1 VRRTRRAI
9 SVRFLLIS
17 IGAILA
23 AEALVVALVIK
34 PPPIGWVGFAVVAAM
49 VLALAALIPI
59 AFEQTR
65 VSPRLPARAHDGDER
80 LLVVADPLCSEGLL
94 CEAVLARRGRAGVHV
109 VVPLRVSP
117 LHFLTD
123 DESAEKAEAEKT
135 MSITVALL
143 RQRGI
148 PASGS
153 VGTDKPLE
161 SMTDALGALAATR
174 VLLAMPPDS
183 ESYWLE
189 RGLLEKARRLTPLP
203 VQQVAVGAPTVAE
216 ERAAG

>member
-1 VRRTRRAI
+1 VRRPRRAI

-17 IGAILA
+17 VGAILA
-23 AEALVVALVIK
+23 ADAVVVALLIK
-34 PPPIGWVGFAVVAAM
+34 PPAVGWVGFAVVAAI
-49 VLALAALIPI
+49 VLLLAALIPI
-59 AFEQTR
+59 AFERTR
-65 VSPRLPARAHDGDER
+65 VSPRLLARAHDNDER
-80 LLVVADPLCSEGLL
+80 LLAVADPLCSEVLL
-94 CEAVLARRGRAGVHV
+94 CEAVAARGTAGVHV

-123 DESAEKAEAEKT
+123 DESAETAEAEQT
-135 MSITVALL
+135 MSTTVALL

-161 SMTDALGALAATR
+161 SMTDALGVLAATR
-174 VLLAMPPDS
+174 VLFALPPDS

-189 RGLLEKARRLTPLP
+189 RGLLEKAQRLTPLP
-203 VQQVAVGAPTVAE
+203 VEQVVVGADRAE
-216 ERAAG
+216 RRAAG

>member
-1 VRRTRRAI
+1 MRRTRPAI

-17 IGAILA
+17 VGTILA
-23 AEALVVALVIK
+23 AEALVVALLIK
-34 PPPIGWVGFAVVAAM
+34 PPPIGWVGFVVVATI
-49 VLALAALIPI
+49 VLSLAALIPI
-59 AFEQTR
+59 AFERTR
-65 VSPRLPARAHDGDER
+65 VSPRLPARADDGDER
-80 LLVVADPLCSEGLL
+80 LLVVADPLCDEALL
-94 CEAVLARRGRAGVHV
+94 CEAVVARRGRAGLHV

-123 DESAEKAEAEKT
+123 DESAETTEAEQT
-135 MSITVALL
+135 MSITVAML

-148 PASGS
+148 PATGS

-203 VQQVAVGAPTVAE
+203 VEHVLVAE
-216 ERAAG
+216 AVTHGRAARG